1 MTLTFWHICNAS
13 SVLDF
18 ARSTWCL
25 STPVQ
30 SVKKLLC
37 PNPNWTSTTLSGM
50 RKRNVTNVEICS
62 KKETLQGTVKSI
74 WTKILCSHAKYVQRL
89 LTERII
95 CTHMLSNAMMS
106 HCHRSNTNV
115 MTVRKH
121 FLNNVTW
128 RSTWILTQQHHES
141 SANTVKK
148 ISLQKLICNVMWG
161 NVTQHPRY

>member
-13 SVLDF
+13 FALDF
-18 ARSTWCL
+18 ARSTSCL

-115 MTVRKH
+115 MTVNTVLHQAQIFGNMLQYIHQR
-121 FLNNVTW
+121 
-128 RSTWILTQQHHES
+128 RILP
-141 SANTVKK
+141 ANTVH
-148 ISLQKLICNVMWG
+148 IALETAVF
-161 NVTQHPRY
+161 